1 MQLPLQTFSSLVKRM
16 AATVQGASSTLLDLT
31 VGSVLLSILQ
41 ANASIALW
49 IQWLITLVLSATRLA
64 TSSGEDCD
72 SFGADFGFSRLPA
85 VAATGYVT
93 FSRFADNLQAVVPI
107 GAMVATT
114 GNTQR
119 FEVVVD
125 TKNPAYNATL
135 SGYEIAVGAAS
146 ITVAISA
153 MQPGSAGN
161 VQAGTISLLS
171 SAISGVDTVTNSLPL
186 TGGLDAESDAAFKL
200 RFSTYLA
207 GLSKATN
214 IAIGDAIASIQQGIS
229 YAIVENMDQNG
240 NFRPGNFIVTVD
252 DGAGTPSESFIAN
265 LQQVVNA
272 VRPIGTSFV
281 VQAPTI
287 IMANIAMSLV
297 TDSLSDHQ
305 VSINA
310 VETAIGNYIASLQVS
325 EALSYTRLAQL
336 AYDASSSITNVT
348 GLLLNGEVND
358 LAPGQFGLVKSGS
371 MVIF

>member
-16 AATVQGASSTLLDLT
+16 AATVQGASSALLDLT

-93 FSRFADNLQAVVPI
+93 FSRFTDNLQALVPV
-107 GAMVATT
+107 GTMVATAA
-114 GNTQR
+114 NTQR

-125 TKNPAYNATL
+125 TTNPAYNTTL
-135 SGYEIAVGAAS
+135 SGYEIAVGVAS
-146 ITVAISA
+146 VTVAIA
-153 MQPGSAGN
+153 ATQPGSSGN
-161 VQAGTISLLS
+161 VQTGTISLLS
-171 SAISGVDTVTNSLPL
+171 SAVSGVDTVTNNLPL
-186 TGGLDAESDAAFKL
+186 TGGLDAESDAAFKI

-214 IAIGDAIASIQQGIS
+214 IAIGDAVSGIQQGIS
-229 YAIVENMDQNG
+229 YAIVENVDQNG
-240 NFRPGNFIVTVD
+240 NFKPGNFIVTVD
-252 DGAGTPSESFIAN
+252 DGAGTLSESFIAN
-265 LQQVVNA
+265 IQQVVNSM
-272 VRPIGTSFV
+272 RPIGTSFV
-281 VQAPTI
+281 VQSPTTI
-287 IMANIAMSLV
+287 LANIAMSLV

-305 VSINA
+305 LSINA
-310 VETAIGNYIASLQVS
+310 VEAAINNYIASLQVS
-325 EALSYTRLAQL
+325 ETLSYTRLAQL
-336 AYDASSSITNVT
+336 AYDSSSSITNVT
-348 GLLLNGEVND
+348 GLLLNGAVND
-358 LAPGQFGLVKSGS
+358 LTPGQFGLVKPGA